1 MTDQSPWSE
10 GANLPK
16 PSSASSKRSVSVVMI
31 VVLLVLGLC
40 IGATLTWIV
49 NWATLANME
58 RDRSLAV
65 SNLAALATKVEEA
78 QEIARNSKKAIDDAV
93 ANEKSMA
100 RQAEE
105 ASRQLG
111 DARKDA
117 SSVRTERDEA
127 RGLTTAMRGE
137 IDRLKMMDADPST
150 MPIAD
155 LSKAI
160 NSVKIVRCI
169 ASVSLRTP
177 APGVDDAMAK
187 NFLTR
192 ALASGGIACGEQST
206 VEMLVLV
213 SLSEDQPRRALA
225 VMLLVTRVLKVPGV
239 SFSKPASVWG
249 QQRTSLVND
258 ASAST
263 QLDSMIQELVAA
275 MNVDLASNAPAIVAP
290 PVATPP
296 MLNPTTPVATPAATP
311 VAPPV
316 APPVATPA
324 ATPAAPPAVT
334 PANGKP

>member
-16 PSSASSKRSVSVVMI
+16 PSSTSSKRSVSVVMI

-49 NWATLANME
+49 NWTTLANME

-78 QEIARNSKKAIDDAV
+78 QEISRNSKKAIDDAV

-160 NSVKIVRCI
+160 NSVKTVRCI

-177 APGVDDAMAK
+177 VPGVDDATAK

-192 ALASGGIACGEQST
+192 ALTSGGIACGEQST

-275 MNVDLASNAPAIVAP
+275 MNVDLAANAIPTVAQ
-290 PVATPP
+290 
-296 MLNPTTPVATPAATP
+296 P
-311 VAPPV
+311 VAPAV
-316 APPVATPA
+316 IPA
-324 ATPAAPPAVT
+324 AIPAAILPTAPTAPPAN
-334 PANGKP
+334 AKP

>member
-1 MTDQSPWSE
+1 
-10 GANLPK
+10 
-16 PSSASSKRSVSVVMI
+16 MI

-78 QEIARNSKKAIDDAV
+78 QEISRNSKKAIDDAV

-160 NSVKIVRCI
+160 NSVKTVRCI

-225 VMLLVTRVLKVPGV
+225 V
-239 SFSKPASVWG
+239 
-249 QQRTSLVND
+249 
-258 ASAST
+258 
-263 QLDSMIQELVAA
+263 I
-275 MNVDLASNAPAIVAP
+275 
-290 PVATPP
+290 
-296 MLNPTTPVATPAATP
+296 
-311 VAPPV
+311 
-316 APPVATPA
+316 
-324 ATPAAPPAVT
+324 
-334 PANGKP
+334 